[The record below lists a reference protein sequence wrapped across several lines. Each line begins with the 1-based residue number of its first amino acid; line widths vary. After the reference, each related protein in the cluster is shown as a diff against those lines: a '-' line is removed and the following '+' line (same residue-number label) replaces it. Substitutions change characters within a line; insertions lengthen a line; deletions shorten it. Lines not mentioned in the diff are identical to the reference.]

1 MKTCP
6 RCGKETDQPFHT
18 CLKMKTPQEEAEDMA
33 RRIAINLFGGQPN
46 SEIGKQIVDR
56 ESKEILDVTA
66 LPQLIAV
73 ARAANGLSM
82 GSDWN
87 HGTHAKEHG
96 YRQQL
101 IDALKAI
108 RATRKVEL

>member
-1 MKTCP
+1 
-6 RCGKETDQPFHT
+6 
-18 CLKMKTPQEEAEDMA
+18 MKTPQEE
-33 RRIAINLFGGQPN
+33 
-46 SEIGKQIVDR
+46 SEEMVTTMTPTELR
-56 ESKEILDVTA
+56 NILA
-66 LPQLIAV
+66 QHIAV

-101 IDALKAI
+101 IDALQSL
-108 RATRKVEL
+108 RATGKVEL

>member
-1 MKTCP
+1 
-6 RCGKETDQPFHT
+6 
-18 CLKMKTPQEEAEDMA
+18 MKTPQEEAEEMKVKASSFYHTLGMTVRDS
-33 RRIAINLFGGQPN
+33 IKESIPL
-46 SEIGKQIVDR
+46 SE
-56 ESKEILDVTA
+56 
-66 LPQLIAV
+66 LIAV

-101 IDALKAI
+101 IDALQAL
-108 RATRKVEL
+108 RATEKVIL

>member
-1 MKTCP
+1 
-6 RCGKETDQPFHT
+6 
-18 CLKMKTPQEEAEDMA
+18 MKTPQEEAEVA
-33 RRIAINLFGGQPN
+33 VLSIVGRFIPKNQPE
-46 SEIGKQIVDR
+46 SLKFALYQIIKDEIP
-56 ESKEILDVTA
+56 

-101 IDALKAI
+101 IDALQAI

>member
-1 MKTCP
+1 MN
-6 RCGKETDQPFHT
+6 
-18 CLKMKTPQEEAEDMA
+18 TPQEEAEEMVTTMTPTELRD
-33 RRIAINLFGGQPN
+33 
-46 SEIGKQIVDR
+46 
-56 ESKEILDVTA
+56 ILA
-66 LPQLIAV
+66 QYIAV

-108 RATRKVEL
+108 RATRKVIL